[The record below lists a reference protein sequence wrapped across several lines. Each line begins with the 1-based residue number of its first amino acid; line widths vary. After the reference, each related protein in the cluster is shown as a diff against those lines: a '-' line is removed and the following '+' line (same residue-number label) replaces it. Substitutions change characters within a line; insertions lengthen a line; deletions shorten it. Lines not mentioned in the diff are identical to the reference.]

1 MIAYSPHFNTW
12 SYRSGHN
19 GGALKASVAFAP
31 WVRILHSTPYPGIAQ
46 LVERQF
52 WELEAVSSRLT
63 TRTSGAVTPH
73 MPYSADSIRCRD
85 RDGKSYGSDCGI
97 WAAPPHKKDRFY
109 KGGINISQLQSEIPL
124 WKKVTLSFEEASLY
138 TGIGQNKLRALCSNN
153 PSLMLRNGAHSR
165 IKRTALERYIEE
177 HNEI

>member
-1 MIAYSPHFNTW
+1 MW

-46 LVERQF
+46 LAERQF
-52 WELEAVSSRLT
+52 WELEAVRAGLT

-97 WAAPPHKKDRFY
+97 WAAPPHKRY
-109 KGGINISQLQSEIPL
+109 
-124 WKKVTLSFEEASLY
+124 AS
-138 TGIGQNKLRALCSNN
+138 
-153 PSLMLRNGAHSR
+153 
-165 IKRTALERYIEE
+165 
-177 HNEI
+177 